1 MSKLHAIKSE
11 TMADAVKERDRFL
24 EDHPEL
30 QALQR
35 EIDQRLNGAE
45 TDHNRLVLVSQLM
58 MESFLKL
65 DEKLQSLREARKRR
79 NSGQNGSVHQCS
91 LECAGNQRRPMFLI
105 LKRIQ
110 RGAVPRDVG
119 CMPLTSQSYIPLTR
133 GRYGYSGRHG
143 VPFAATIRLTIY
155 FSR

>member
-30 QALQR
+30 QALQK

-79 NSGQNGSVHQCS
+79 NSGQNNSIHQ
-91 LECAGNQRRPMFLI
+91 
-105 LKRIQ
+105 
-110 RGAVPRDVG
+110 
-119 CMPLTSQSYIPLTR
+119 
-133 GRYGYSGRHG
+133 
-143 VPFAATIRLTIY
+143 
-155 FSR
+155 